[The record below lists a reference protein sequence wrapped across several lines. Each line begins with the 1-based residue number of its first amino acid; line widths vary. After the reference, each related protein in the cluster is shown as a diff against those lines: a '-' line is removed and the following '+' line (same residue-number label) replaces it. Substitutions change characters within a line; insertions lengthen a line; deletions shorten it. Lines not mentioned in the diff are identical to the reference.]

1 MVTRSR
7 LKSVLTGLA
16 LYTVAAALIGYFGV
30 NAYTGKYGLNARQEL
45 DQEIIALTSELA
57 RLKRERAEGE
67 QRVSLLRSDRVD
79 PDMLDERARFQLDY
93 ANPHDL
99 VRMIAGARAVRFQ
112 KLIDSISK
120 VSCRIA
126 VRHSYSFAASRNPL
140 TAGLSWAREGLST
153 LSSSRICHGRLT
165 QENRHKGQGSGKGDT
180 ALRRNSPE
188 SRSSRRCATC
198 C

>member
-1 MVTRSR
+1 MVSRSR
-7 LKSVLTGLA
+7 LKSFLTGLA
-16 LYTVAAALIGYFGV
+16 LYTMAAAMIGYFGV

-99 VRMIAGARAVRFQ
+99 VRMIPPGARSGAVRFQ
-112 KLIDSISK
+112 KLSHSISK
-120 VSCRIA
+120 ISCRIA
-126 VRHSYSFAASRNPL
+126 LRHSNSFAASRNAF
-140 TAGLSWAREGLST
+140 TA
-153 LSSSRICHGRLT
+153 
-165 QENRHKGQGSGKGDT
+165 D
-180 ALRRNSPE
+180 
-188 SRSSRRCATC
+188 
-198 C
+198 